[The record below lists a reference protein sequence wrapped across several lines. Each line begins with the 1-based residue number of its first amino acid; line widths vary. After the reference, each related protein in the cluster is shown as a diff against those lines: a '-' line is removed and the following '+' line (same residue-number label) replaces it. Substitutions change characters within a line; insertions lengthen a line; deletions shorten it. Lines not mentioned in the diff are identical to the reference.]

1 MKKSI
6 YILSSLVIGL
16 MVLIGNG
23 AFRQS
28 EEGYFLDSLLIRKQF
43 SSSPV
48 LTAQESMEKMQL
60 ADGFKVKL
68 VAAEPL
74 LNSPVALVFD
84 KKERIWVAEM
94 DGYMPDTAGTG
105 EDQPRGRIVILSDSN
120 GDGLMDD
127 RKIFLDSLI
136 LPRALCLIGNGLLV
150 AEPPRLWFY
159 EISNDKPVKKILV
172 DSAYAE
178 GGNVEHQPNGLLRGL
193 DNWIYSAKSDKR
205 YRKKGDKWLIEKTHF
220 RGQWGITQD
229 DEGRL
234 FYNTNSENLLG
245 DLFAPGFGAMNN
257 NQKGVSGFNKK
268 MVVDQKV
275 YPARANTGVNR
286 GYQPGVLDDSL
297 RLIKFTAAC
306 GPVIYNGGLFSKE
319 FNGNAFV
326 AEPSAN
332 LIKRNILVKSGYSI
346 EGTQAYSNK
355 EFLRSTDERFRPIN
369 LYNGPDGALYIVD
382 MYRGIIQHKTYL
394 TPYLKNEIEARSL
407 TQPLSF
413 GRIYK
418 VIPLNTKLRKAK
430 FPNDR
435 VKLVKLLGDKNGWI
449 RNMAQQLL
457 VDAGDR
463 NILSELKK
471 LLKTSKEP
479 LAITHALW
487 TMEGLGI
494 LSAEDILPFLKQ
506 AEWPLQMQA
515 LSVSS
520 SVISKENYKDFLG
533 ILNELIK
540 EDNSQAAPYIAFL
553 SGTIKQFDPDASGK
567 LLQVLSK
574 KFSKDL
580 YVSDAI
586 ISTLKN
592 EEMFFYSQLDHDN
605 LDTTLILNTRLK
617 KVIEETDK
625 AKKNKPN
632 LALEFPRGAA
642 IFKSNCQTCH
652 GSDGNGI
659 TSLAPPLNNSNWVV
673 GNKNHVSGIV
683 LYGLTGPIKIGN
695 KLYEAPE
702 INGEMPGIASN
713 KDFSDEDIADLL
725 NYIRTSWNN
734 KGEKVRTEEVTATR
748 NKFKGRQRPFTMQE
762 LNSME

>member
-6 YILSSLVIGL
+6 YIISFLAIGL
-16 MVLIGNG
+16 IILIGNG

-28 EEGYFLDSLLIRKQF
+28 ENGYFLDSLLIRKQF
-43 SSSPV
+43 SSSPA

-74 LNSPVALVFD
+74 INSPVALVFD
-84 KKERIWVAEM
+84 KEGRIWLTEM

-105 EDQPRGRIVILSDSN
+105 EDKPRGRIVIISDRN

-127 RKIFLDSLI
+127 RKVFLDSLV
-136 LPRALCLIGNGLLV
+136 LPRALCLIENGLLV

-159 EISNDKPVKKILV
+159 EIRNDKPVKKILV

-178 GGNVEHQPNGLLRGL
+178 GGNAEHQPNGLLRGI

-205 YRKKGDKWLIEKTHF
+205 YRKKGDDWLIEKTHF

-257 NQKGVSGFNKK
+257 NQKNVSGFNKK
-268 MVVDQKV
+268 MVGDQKV
-275 YPARANTGVNR
+275 YPARATTGVNR
-286 GYQPGVLDDSL
+286 GYQPGILNDSL
-297 RLIKFTAAC
+297 RLVDFTAAC

-319 FNGNAFV
+319 YNGNAFV

-332 LIKRNILVKSGYSI
+332 LIKRNILEKSGYSI
-346 EGTQAYSNK
+346 KGKQAYSNK
-355 EFLRSTDERFRPIN
+355 EFLRSTDERFRPVN
-369 LYNGPDGALYIVD
+369 LYNGPDGALYIID

-394 TPYLKNEIEARSL
+394 TPYLKNEIKARSL
-407 TQPLSF
+407 TEPLSF

-418 VIPLNTKLRKAK
+418 VIPQNKKLRKAK

-435 VKLVKLLGDKNGWI
+435 LKLVKLLGDKNGWI
-449 RNMAQQLL
+449 RNMAQQAL

-463 NILSELKK
+463 NILSDLKK
-471 LLKTSKEP
+471 LLNNSKDP

-487 TMEGLGI
+487 TMEGLGV
-494 LSAEDILPFLKQ
+494 LSAEDVLPFLKQ
-506 AEWPLQMQA
+506 AEWAIQMQA
-515 LSVSS
+515 LSVSR

-533 ILNELIK
+533 IFNELINNG
-540 EDNSQAAPYIAFL
+540 NSHAAPYIAFL
-553 SGTIKQFDPDASGK
+553 SGTIKQFDPDASEK
-567 LLQVLSK
+567 LLQQLSR
-574 KFSKDL
+574 KFSTDV
-580 YVSDAI
+580 YVSDAV
-586 ISTLKN
+586 ISSLKN
-592 EEMFFYSQLDHDN
+592 EELSFYSQLRDN
-605 LDTTLILNTRLK
+605 NSDTTLIINKRLK
-617 KVIEETDK
+617 KVIDDIGK

-632 LALEFPRGAA
+632 LANEFPRGAA
-642 IFKSNCQTCH
+642 IFKSYCQTCH

-659 TSLAPPLNNSNWVV
+659 ASLAPPLNNSNWVV

-683 LYGLTGPIKIGN
+683 LYGLTGPIKIGD

-713 KDFSDEDIADLL
+713 KDFSDADIADLL
-725 NYIRTSWNN
+725 NYIRNSWSN
-734 KGEKVRTEEVTATR
+734 KGEKVRTEEVTAIR
-748 NKFKGRQRPFTMQE
+748 NKFKGRQKPFTMGE
-762 LNSME
+762 LNKLE